1 MVADRDL
8 LSLARFSILAFFVLI
23 FFFIALY
30 CFTTDE
36 LESSGIGLEKYF
48 IWVIGFG
55 LPQDRKQIMLESEF
69 YLYIG

>member
-23 FFFIALY
+23 FFIALY

-48 IWVIGFG
+48 IWVIGCSNCT
-55 LPQDRKQIMLESEF
+55 E
-69 YLYIG
+69 